1 VSGVQEQA
9 ANNQPL
15 YGAVAAEHLKRPRNL
30 GKLAD
35 ADGVGL
41 VDEVSTDTLIAVYLK
56 LGPDP
61 QNPDGRRIVAEV
73 RFRAFGC
80 GGCIITGS
88 AATELARGLPLDAVA
103 DIDATA
109 IHRAIEDG
117 LPPEQRYCADLA
129 ARALRLAA
137 ARASDDTSGETR
149 VESESAER

>member
-1 VSGVQEQA
+1 V
-9 ANNQPL
+9 
-15 YGAVAAEHLKRPRNL
+15 YGAVAAEHLKSPRNL

-35 ADGVGL
+35 ADGIGL
-41 VDEVSTDTLIAVYLK
+41 VDEVNTDTLIAVYLK
-56 LGPDP
+56 LGQDS
-61 QNPDGRRIVAEV
+61 DGRPVVAEI

-109 IHRAIEDG
+109 INRAIEDG

-129 ARALRLAA
+129 ARALGLAA
-137 ARASDDTSGETR
+137 ARAGDDASRE
-149 VESESAER
+149 